1 MEFTDAVFHLITLLA
16 TYWVCVCVW
25 GGSEGVRG
33 RGRVSECRKQ
43 GWMRQMGPKQTHT
56 VTWLLAV
63 VEGNQRLSDLPASL
77 QSPVPV
83 WPFLTDFSGQTAL
96 REA

>member
-1 MEFTDAVFHLITLLA
+1 
-16 TYWVCVCVW
+16 VCVW